1 MWKSALSGFVAI
13 TFLGMASASAD
24 VIPAL
29 HNALPQEY
37 RDQGIKIAVFNDW
50 APDEFVDADGV
61 LQGWSV
67 DIAHE
72 IEGRLG
78 VPFTY
83 EATSFDAIIPGLE
96 AKRFDAGFSS
106 FGSTPE
112 RLKVLDF
119 VAQRKI
125 GTAFGFAKDSEL
137 VVKEP
142 KDACG
147 LTVAVLTGAW
157 DAQLVEK
164 LNKDVCL
171 ADGLPAITMQDY
183 TTQAQ
188 AELAVRSGRA
198 QATVAA
204 SVKLAYIAAQTGDM
218 KVSDLVL
225 EAVNSNIGVRKG
237 DPLGQVMTDAIQ
249 SMIEDG
255 SYKAIMEKWG
265 IADGGMLTKALL
277 ITEEHPDF

>member
-1 MWKSALSGFVAI
+1 MWKSAVTGLAVVAL
-13 TFLGMASASAD
+13 FGVAAASAE

-29 HNALPQEY
+29 HDSLPQEY
-37 RDQGIKIAVFNDW
+37 KDNGIKVAVFNDW
-50 APDEFVDADGV
+50 APDEFLDSDGV
-61 LQGWSV
+61 LEGWGV
-67 DIAHE
+67 DIARE
-72 IEGRLG
+72 MESRLG
-78 VPFTY
+78 VAFPY
-83 EATSFDAIIPGLE
+83 EATRLDAIISGLE

-125 GTAFGFAKDSEL
+125 GTAFGFAKSSDL

-164 LNKDVCL
+164 LNTDVCV
-171 ADGLPAITMQDY
+171 AGGLPEIVMQDY
-183 TTQAQ
+183 TSQAQ

-225 EAVNSNIGVRKG
+225 EAVNSNIGVRKD

-249 SMIEDG
+249 SMIDDG
-255 SYKAIMEKWG
+255 TYKAIMEKWG
-265 IADGGMLTKALL
+265 IADSGMLTKALL
-277 ITEEHPDF
+277 ITEANPDY